1 MANPKTIAAPRPEVL
16 HLPTL
21 MRRVESGE
29 IRVPDFQ
36 RKFVWK
42 EKQIIE
48 LLESVYKGYPIGS
61 LLFWRAE
68 SSQLR
73 YDAKRSYPLPTVDKA
88 RDPVSFLL
96 DGQQRLTSLYGCLY
110 LSETKRKSADVF
122 NVVFDLRD
130 KTFLHWVEEL
140 EESGKIRLSALFSP
154 AAFLAAQRDLQKE
167 ADGNRLLDESIKLHA
182 VFQEYMVPTVTIE
195 KRRVNEVVEIFE
207 RVNRTG
213 TKLSSVDFMRAVTWS
228 SGFDLGRE
236 VSRTHRKIKQLGFDL
251 QPETIVKI
259 ISIALGT
266 APLPDAMLDLRLR
279 PAATLKAGVKRARL
293 ALRRAIRF
301 LQNDLQV
308 YSDVYVP
315 YEGQLLVLSRFFLD
329 NDYNSLPD
337 HVRKNATRWFIAT
350 SLNEHLRGK
359 PDHVVSGLV
368 DQATAIIEGKSK
380 VSLPS
385 TLRISEPDLL
395 KRKVIKG
402 KAMAGGVA
410 NVLALSS
417 PRSVFTGKHVDVTEF
432 MGDFNSDRFSP
443 ILSLEEVRSAINTDL
458 DSSKILA
465 NVIVA
470 SARDVG
476 RLGSKSI
483 RDALMQLESRD
494 KKLLQDVLKSQ
505 VISEKAF
512 KALKDENLAVFL
524 RQRAKDIISRAKEL
538 CSG

>member
-1 MANPKTIAAPRPEVL
+1 MASSKTIAAPRPEVL

-21 MRRVESGE
+21 LRRVESGE

-73 YDAKRSYPLPTVDKA
+73 YDAKRSYPLPKVEKA

-110 LSETKRKSADVF
+110 LPSDKRKTVDVF
-122 NVVFDLRD
+122 NVVFNLRD
-130 KTFLHWVEEL
+130 RKFVHWD
-140 EESGKIRLSALFSP
+140 ESVGKSGFVHLSDLFSP
-154 AAFLAAQRDLQKE
+154 AAFLAAQRDLQGE
-167 ADGNRLLDESIKLHA
+167 ADWNRLLDESVKLHA

-213 TKLSSVDFMRAVTWS
+213 TKLSSVDFMRAATWS

-236 VSRTHRKIKQLGFDL
+236 IAGVHRKIKTLGFDISS
-251 QPETIVKI
+251 ETIVKV
-259 ISIALGT
+259 ISIALDT
-266 APLPDAMLDLRLR
+266 PPLPDSMLDLRNR
-279 PAATLKAGVKRARL
+279 PAAELKEGVRRART
-293 ALRRAIRF
+293 ALRRAIHF
-301 LQNDLQV
+301 LKEELCV

-315 YEGQLLVLSRFFLD
+315 YEGQLLVLVRVFLD
-329 NDYNSLPD
+329 SDLDSLPD
-337 HVRKNATRWFIAT
+337 VAREIATRWFIAT
-350 SLNEHLRGK
+350 SLNEALRGK
-359 PDHVVSGLV
+359 PDHVVAGLV
-368 DQATAIIEGKSK
+368 EQAAQVAAGEKG

-385 TLRISEPDLL
+385 LLRLSDTDLL
-395 KRKVIKG
+395 KRKIIRG
-402 KAMAGGVA
+402 KAMSSGVV

-417 PRSVFTGKHVDVTEF
+417 PRSVVSGKAIDVSEF
-432 MGDFNSDRFSP
+432 MGEFNSDRFAP
-443 ILSLEEVRSAINTDL
+443 VLSLDEVRSALRLEL
-458 DSSKILA
+458 DSPRVLA
-465 NVIVA
+465 NVVVA

-476 RLGSKSI
+476 RLGAKSV
-483 RDALMQLESRD
+483 RQRLEELELKDKALFQNVLE
-494 KKLLQDVLKSQ
+494 SQ
-505 VISEKAF
+505 VISQKAF
-512 KALKDENLAVFL
+512 RALKTGDMPGFL
-524 RQRAKDIISRAKEL
+524 RQRAKDLISRAKVL
-538 CSG
+538 CGV